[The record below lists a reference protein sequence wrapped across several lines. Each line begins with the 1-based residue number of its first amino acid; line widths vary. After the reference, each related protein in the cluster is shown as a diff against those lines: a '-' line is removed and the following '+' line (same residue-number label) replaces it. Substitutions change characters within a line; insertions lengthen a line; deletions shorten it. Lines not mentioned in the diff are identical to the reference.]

1 VFVFNL
7 PSEPPLQATRTA
19 ADQPVVEHLAD
30 APMRVLVA
38 LCRPFEG
45 GDPLA
50 TPATNQQI
58 AAELFVS
65 VSTVKDHLRT
75 LFAAFGIDELPQ
87 NQKRT
92 TLAKTAIQFGV
103 VTHRRGAAP

>member
-1 VFVFNL
+1 M
-7 PSEPPLQATRTA
+7 
-19 ADQPVVEHLAD
+19 VEHLGD
-30 APMRVLVA
+30 APMRVLVG

-92 TLAKTAIQFGV
+92 TLAKTAIQLGV
-103 VTHRRGAAP
+103 VTHRRSVTP